1 MLACL
6 FLEKSLAMVTPGLI
20 VANLLGFRSTYER
33 DSWHI
38 CEGLS
43 REEQFR
49 EDPSLWVAPFKWGDW
64 ME

>member
-1 MLACL
+1 
-6 FLEKSLAMVTPGLI
+6 MVTPGLI

-33 DSWHI
+33 DFWHI